1 MSATISLVGTYVF
14 DLDMVKVSCLT
25 DEMEVD
31 VNMFCPCME
40 LGVLGQL
47 DCALVDAVEWS
58 GLLVAVKEG

>member
-1 MSATISLVGTYVF
+1 M
-14 DLDMVKVSCLT
+14 DMVKVGCLM
-25 DEMEVD
+25 DKVEV
-31 VNMFCPCME
+31 NINIFCPCME